1 MKIVVIYK
9 GSERDEPF
17 EEIDGV
23 WNSARHQIQ
32 VPLLVWFRTESKW
45 TRKRTYVQ
53 ILRSVCCFGVRLFF
67 DDWAGSHNGP
77 APDHFL
83 RTIGGRRIRIPRNA
97 TWLLQA
103 ADHHTH
109 FALYNFC
116 NH

>member
-1 MKIVVIYK
+1 MKIVVIYN
-9 GSERDEPF
+9 ERDEPF

-23 WNSARHQIQ
+23 WNSGRHQIQ

-53 ILRSVCCFGVRLFF
+53 ILRSVCCLGVRLFF

-83 RTIGGRRIRIPRNA
+83 RTIGGRRIRIHA